1 MSTLEKSSVLRERI
15 ERIKKRDELDG
26 FTVVGRRKEGSVYI
40 ITYKTNGSEKIEEC
54 RLDCSDE
61 LREQI
66 EENSSPYNANKK
78 LSQKDVMRLLS
89 IRFNA
94 TNKR

>member
-15 ERIKKRDELDG
+15 KRIKERDELEG
-26 FTVVGRRKEGSVYI
+26 FTVVGRREEDGVQI
-40 ITYKTNGSEKIEEC
+40 ITYKINSTGETEEV
-54 RLDCSDE
+54 RFDGSDE
-61 LREQI
+61 IRQKI

-78 LSQKDVMRLLS
+78 LSQKDVIRLLS